1 MNVVLAQWNSELG
14 RDSFLRMRF
23 LFAPTALLSTRGIEL
38 LRIWCSG
45 CTFSSRDRYS
55 YMTESSQKENALQR
69 HVSLRS
75 GTLLVLAN
83 IIGAGIFTTT
93 GYQAADLGHPGFIFL
108 LWFLGGLLAIC
119 GALCYAE
126 LGAAMPHDGAEYVYL
141 RHTYGG
147 LLGFMSAFVSLFAG
161 FSAPIASAAKGFSRY
176 LSYWF
181 PSLSDPPVVLGVI
194 DTSDCVAIAIV
205 WLLIAI
211 QMRGSDIGLR
221 FSDGLTFF
229 KVLGIL
235 GIIVAAA
242 AIGQGDIAGFT
253 SVSATYEQLDNSEL
267 FSAMATSL
275 IFVMFCYSGWNASAY
290 IAGEFKNPQRD
301 LPPSLIIGTGL
312 VMALYLG
319 INAVYFYGASVDE
332 MAGVAEVGLVAI
344 TNITG
349 MDTRRVDMLFG
360 IGYGDDIE
368 KAQRIITR
376 VVAEHPAF
384 RFLSVI
390 RGSRGVPANAL
401 ILQGLVTSI
410 IIVSGRI
417 DQIMQYAGF
426 TLALF
431 ASLAVSCVIVLRIR
445 SPDMPRPFRTWGYPL
460 TPILFLSVSGWMMF
474 WAFQGRPV
482 ESTLGLLTAALG
494 GVVFFATGT
503 SRAGGRKY
511 VQDKNRE

>member
-1 MNVVLAQWNSELG
+1 
-14 RDSFLRMRF
+14 
-23 LFAPTALLSTRGIEL
+23 
-38 LRIWCSG
+38 
-45 CTFSSRDRYS
+45 
-55 YMTESSQKENALQR
+55 MTESSQKENALQR

-93 GYQAADLGHPGFIFL
+93 GYQAADLGNPGFIFL

-126 LGAAMPHDGAEYVYL
+126 LGAAMPHDGGEYVYL

-332 MAGVAEVGLVAI
+332 MAGVAEVGLVAAK
-344 TNITG
+344 N
-349 MDTRRVDMLFG
+349 LFG
-360 IGYGDDIE
+360 PVGVNLVTVVLCASLLASATAMTIVGP
-368 KAQRIITR
+368 R
-376 VVAEHPAF
+376 VSIALGRDYKAF

>member
-1 MNVVLAQWNSELG
+1 
-14 RDSFLRMRF
+14 
-23 LFAPTALLSTRGIEL
+23 
-38 LRIWCSG
+38 
-45 CTFSSRDRYS
+45 
-55 YMTESSQKENALQR
+55 MTESSQKENALQR

-332 MAGVAEVGLVAI
+332 MAGVAEVGLVAAK
-344 TNITG
+344 N
-349 MDTRRVDMLFG
+349 LFG
-360 IGYGDDIE
+360 PVGVSLVTVVLCASLLASATAMTIVGP
-368 KAQRIITR
+368 R
-376 VVAEHPAF
+376 VSIALGRDYKAF

-410 IIVSGRI
+410 IVVSGRI

-431 ASLAVSCVIVLRIR
+431 SSLAVSCVIVLRIR

>member
-1 MNVVLAQWNSELG
+1 
-14 RDSFLRMRF
+14 
-23 LFAPTALLSTRGIEL
+23 
-38 LRIWCSG
+38 
-45 CTFSSRDRYS
+45 
-55 YMTESSQKENALQR
+55 MTESSQKENALQR

-93 GYQAADLGHPGFIFL
+93 GYQAADLGNPGFIFL

-126 LGAAMPHDGAEYVYL
+126 LGAAMPHDGGEYVYL

-332 MAGVAEVGLVAI
+332 MAGVAEVGLVAAK
-344 TNITG
+344 N
-349 MDTRRVDMLFG
+349 LFG
-360 IGYGDDIE
+360 PVGVSLVTVVLCASLLASATAMTIVGP
-368 KAQRIITR
+368 R
-376 VVAEHPAF
+376 VSIALGRDYKAF

-431 ASLAVSCVIVLRIR
+431 SSLAVSCVIVLRIR

>member
-1 MNVVLAQWNSELG
+1 
-14 RDSFLRMRF
+14 
-23 LFAPTALLSTRGIEL
+23 
-38 LRIWCSG
+38 
-45 CTFSSRDRYS
+45 
-55 YMTESSQKENALQR
+55 MTESSQKENALQR

-93 GYQAADLGHPGFIFL
+93 GYQAADLGNPGFIFL

-242 AIGQGDIAGFT
+242 AIGQGDIAGLT

-332 MAGVAEVGLVAI
+332 MAGVAEVGLVAAK
-344 TNITG
+344 N
-349 MDTRRVDMLFG
+349 LFG
-360 IGYGDDIE
+360 PVGVNLVTVVLCASLLASATAMTIVGP
-368 KAQRIITR
+368 R
-376 VVAEHPAF
+376 VSIALGRDYKAF

>member
-1 MNVVLAQWNSELG
+1 
-14 RDSFLRMRF
+14 
-23 LFAPTALLSTRGIEL
+23 
-38 LRIWCSG
+38 
-45 CTFSSRDRYS
+45 
-55 YMTESSQKENALQR
+55 MTESSQKENALQR

-93 GYQAADLGHPGFIFL
+93 GYQAADLGNPGFIFL

-332 MAGVAEVGLVAI
+332 MAGVAEVGLVAAK
-344 TNITG
+344 N
-349 MDTRRVDMLFG
+349 LFG
-360 IGYGDDIE
+360 PVGVSLVTVVLCASLLASATAMTIVGP
-368 KAQRIITR
+368 R
-376 VVAEHPAF
+376 VSIALGRDYKAF

-410 IIVSGRI
+410 IVVSGRI

-431 ASLAVSCVIVLRIR
+431 SSLAVSCVIVLRIR

>member
-1 MNVVLAQWNSELG
+1 
-14 RDSFLRMRF
+14 
-23 LFAPTALLSTRGIEL
+23 
-38 LRIWCSG
+38 
-45 CTFSSRDRYS
+45 
-55 YMTESSQKENALQR
+55 MTESSQKENALQR

-332 MAGVAEVGLVAI
+332 MAGVAEVGLVAAK
-344 TNITG
+344 N
-349 MDTRRVDMLFG
+349 LFG
-360 IGYGDDIE
+360 PVGVNLVTVVLCASLLASATAMTIVGP
-368 KAQRIITR
+368 R
-376 VVAEHPAF
+376 VSIALGRDYKAF

>member
-1 MNVVLAQWNSELG
+1 
-14 RDSFLRMRF
+14 
-23 LFAPTALLSTRGIEL
+23 
-38 LRIWCSG
+38 
-45 CTFSSRDRYS
+45 
-55 YMTESSQKENALQR
+55 MTESSQKENALQR

-93 GYQAADLGHPGFIFL
+93 GYQAADLGNPGFIFL

-161 FSAPIASAAKGFSRY
+161 ISAPIASAAKGFSRY

-332 MAGVAEVGLVAI
+332 MAGVAEVGLVAAK
-344 TNITG
+344 N
-349 MDTRRVDMLFG
+349 LFG
-360 IGYGDDIE
+360 PVGVNLVTVVLCASLLASATAMTIVGP
-368 KAQRIITR
+368 R
-376 VVAEHPAF
+376 VSIALGRDYKAF

-410 IIVSGRI
+410 IVVSGRI

-431 ASLAVSCVIVLRIR
+431 SSLAVSCVIVLRIR

>member
-1 MNVVLAQWNSELG
+1 
-14 RDSFLRMRF
+14 
-23 LFAPTALLSTRGIEL
+23 
-38 LRIWCSG
+38 
-45 CTFSSRDRYS
+45 
-55 YMTESSQKENALQR
+55 MTESSQKENALQR

-108 LWFLGGLLAIC
+108 LWFVGGLLAIC

-332 MAGVAEVGLVAI
+332 MAGVAEVGLVAAK
-344 TNITG
+344 N
-349 MDTRRVDMLFG
+349 LFG
-360 IGYGDDIE
+360 PVGVSLVTVVLCASLLASATAMTIVGP
-368 KAQRIITR
+368 R
-376 VVAEHPAF
+376 VSIALGRDYKAF

-410 IIVSGRI
+410 IVVSGRI

-431 ASLAVSCVIVLRIR
+431 SSLAVSCVIVLRIR

>member
-1 MNVVLAQWNSELG
+1 
-14 RDSFLRMRF
+14 
-23 LFAPTALLSTRGIEL
+23 
-38 LRIWCSG
+38 
-45 CTFSSRDRYS
+45 
-55 YMTESSQKENALQR
+55 MTESSQKENALQR

-253 SVSATYEQLDNSEL
+253 SVSATYGQLDNSEL

-332 MAGVAEVGLVAI
+332 MAGVAEVGLVAAK
-344 TNITG
+344 N
-349 MDTRRVDMLFG
+349 LFG
-360 IGYGDDIE
+360 PVGVNLVTVVLCASLLASATAMTIVGP
-368 KAQRIITR
+368 R
-376 VVAEHPAF
+376 VSIALGRDYKAF

-494 GVVFFATGT
+494 GVIFFATGT
-503 SRAGGRKY
+503 SRAGGEKY
-511 VQDKNRE
+511 VQDKNLE

>member
-1 MNVVLAQWNSELG
+1 
-14 RDSFLRMRF
+14 
-23 LFAPTALLSTRGIEL
+23 
-38 LRIWCSG
+38 
-45 CTFSSRDRYS
+45 
-55 YMTESSQKENALQR
+55 MTESSQKENALQR

-108 LWFLGGLLAIC
+108 LWFVGGLLAIC

-332 MAGVAEVGLVAI
+332 MAGVAEVGLVAAK
-344 TNITG
+344 N
-349 MDTRRVDMLFG
+349 LFG
-360 IGYGDDIE
+360 PVGVNLVTVVLCASLLASATAMTIVGP
-368 KAQRIITR
+368 R
-376 VVAEHPAF
+376 VSIALGRDYKAF

>member
-1 MNVVLAQWNSELG
+1 
-14 RDSFLRMRF
+14 
-23 LFAPTALLSTRGIEL
+23 
-38 LRIWCSG
+38 
-45 CTFSSRDRYS
+45 
-55 YMTESSQKENALQR
+55 MTESSQKENALQR

-332 MAGVAEVGLVAI
+332 MAGVAEVGLVAAK
-344 TNITG
+344 N
-349 MDTRRVDMLFG
+349 LFG
-360 IGYGDDIE
+360 PVGVSLVTVVLCASLLASATAMTIVGP
-368 KAQRIITR
+368 R
-376 VVAEHPAF
+376 VSIALGRDYKAF

-431 ASLAVSCVIVLRIR
+431 SSLAVSCVIVLRIR

>member
-1 MNVVLAQWNSELG
+1 
-14 RDSFLRMRF
+14 
-23 LFAPTALLSTRGIEL
+23 
-38 LRIWCSG
+38 
-45 CTFSSRDRYS
+45 
-55 YMTESSQKENALQR
+55 MTESSQKENALQR

-332 MAGVAEVGLVAI
+332 MAGVAEVGLVAAK
-344 TNITG
+344 N
-349 MDTRRVDMLFG
+349 LFG
-360 IGYGDDIE
+360 PVGVNLVTVVLCASLLASATAMTIVGP
-368 KAQRIITR
+368 R
-376 VVAEHPAF
+376 VSIALGRDYKAF

-410 IIVSGRI
+410 IVVSGRI

-431 ASLAVSCVIVLRIR
+431 SSLAVSCVIVLRIR

>member
-1 MNVVLAQWNSELG
+1 
-14 RDSFLRMRF
+14 
-23 LFAPTALLSTRGIEL
+23 
-38 LRIWCSG
+38 
-45 CTFSSRDRYS
+45 
-55 YMTESSQKENALQR
+55 MTESSQKENALQR

-332 MAGVAEVGLVAI
+332 MAGVAEVGLVAAK
-344 TNITG
+344 N
-349 MDTRRVDMLFG
+349 LFG
-360 IGYGDDIE
+360 PVGVNLVTVVLCASLLASATAMTIVGP
-368 KAQRIITR
+368 R
-376 VVAEHPAF
+376 VSIALGRDYKAF

-445 SPDMPRPFRTWGYPL
+445 SPDMPRPFLTWGYPL